1 MGSRNHSNYGSP
13 TNSPYGGGY
22 PQPGQPQHPSLQPK
36 YMSVL
41 AAEMKVYTA
50 EVLKFQDEIRRL
62 KYEIEE
68 LKAWKDRE
76 TAGLPVEWLP
86 PSLQPALPAPPD
98 PAEAPPALEDYEPA
112 RPAWRTVHK
121 RPERKSKN
129 KQKAITGGGPASP
142 SPPPQSPPPQGMGM
156 PGGFAMP
163 SWAQW
168 RPNPVYSPAPVS
180 ATPAS
185 PLPSSAKPG
194 LFGPPSPG
202 PK

>member
-1 MGSRNHSNYGSP
+1 MTADFQRSRLTYADIQGPILLLHLLFGLIQGQLTIYRSFHS
-13 TNSPYGGGY
+13 
-22 PQPGQPQHPSLQPK
+22 
-36 YMSVL
+36 
-41 AAEMKVYTA
+41 
-50 EVLKFQDEIRRL
+50 
-62 KYEIEE
+62 EIEE
-68 LKAWKDRE
+68 LKQWKDRE
-76 TAGLPVEWLP
+76 TAGLPIEWLP
-86 PSLQPALPAPPD
+86 PSLQPP
-98 PAEAPPALEDYEPA
+98 APPALLPPPPPDPDAEDYEPA

-121 RPERKSKN
+121 RADRKK

-142 SPPPQSPPPQGMGM
+142 SPPPQTPPPMGGM

-180 ATPAS
+180 ASPGS
-185 PLPSSAKPG
+185 PLPASVNAKPG